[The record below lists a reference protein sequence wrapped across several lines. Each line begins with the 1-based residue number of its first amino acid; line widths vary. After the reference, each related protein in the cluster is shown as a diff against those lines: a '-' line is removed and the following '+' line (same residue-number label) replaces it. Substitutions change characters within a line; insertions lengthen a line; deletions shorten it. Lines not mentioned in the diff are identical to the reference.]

1 MRVQH
6 GGACVGVAQTG
17 LTYSHRHTLLI
28 HHRLVAVPES
38 VEPATRNPQPLKQRV
53 QFSFAH
59 YVGIPWRTVFRR
71 EEKTELIRS
80 PPEDVLPPVLDQL
93 RRDFA
98 EPVSPL
104 ETLPSESS
112 RAIRF
117 V

>member
-1 MRVQH
+1 M
-6 GGACVGVAQTG
+6 AQAG
-17 LTYSHRHTLLI
+17 LPYSHRHTLLI

-71 EEKTELIRS
+71 EQKTELIRS